1 MAVEVPE
8 IQKIVGG
15 NVEVKAEVS
24 GSSAVTYEGKV
35 PLVFGFQ
42 CLDVGVRDGV
52 LSLENTAAGSVA
64 MAEAKEPE
72 SVILDAEGLLNLE

>member
-8 IQKIVGG
+8 IQKTVGG
-15 NVEVKAEVS
+15 NIEVKVDAS
-24 GSSAVTYEGKV
+24 GSNAVTYEGKV
-35 PLVFGFQ
+35 PLIFGFQ

-72 SVILDAEGLLNLE
+72 SVILNQGGLLNLG